1 MSPVLSLGLL
11 ILGPFVAIA
20 FVARNGDFRAS
31 RLVVAAV
38 IGQLLGIT
46 AWAGLNILWTDV
58 LVGQR
63 NRLVVFLPPASRSD
77 QLVTFAFIIAYA
89 LAVAATVLLGHWAYV
104 RVRRSH

>member
-11 ILGPFVAIA
+11 VLGPFVAIA

-38 IGQLLGIT
+38 IGQLLGILV
-46 AWAGLNILWTDV
+46 WAGFYMLWTRV

-63 NRLVVFLPPASRSD
+63 NRLVVFLPPTSRSD

-89 LAVAATVLLGHWAYV
+89 LTVAATVLLGHWAYMY
-104 RVRRSH
+104 VRRPH